1 MEIRYT
7 SEFKRNIQKLARK
20 YRHIRSDIEH
30 VIEKL
35 QVGEMLGDPIPRIE
49 FMLYKLRVRNS
60 DVQRGKSGGY
70 RLIYCLQ
77 NTEQIILVNIYSKS
91 EQDNFNITQIRR
103 ILDEMSDPETS

>member
-20 YRHIRSDIEH
+20 YRHIRSDIEP